1 MQLTTIL
8 TLLTPF
14 LALTTANPIAL
25 PPGISPQANQT
36 PSSKPVL
43 ELITKGDACF
53 MKMHAFDVCKGKMA
67 RVDKKRKCH
76 ELKANKLYSGK
87 ACGKGQTG
95 ESRTWQVNT
104 DTRYGNGIKLEFDDG
119 GSRVDCNIKPKGP
132 MAC

>member
-8 TLLTPF
+8 TLLTPL

-25 PPGISPQANQT
+25 PPGISPQAKQT
-36 PSSKPVL
+36 QSSEPVL

-76 ELKANKLYSGK
+76 ELKPNKLYSGK
-87 ACGKGQTG
+87 ACGKDRKGG
-95 ESRTWQVNT
+95 IRTWKVNT
-104 DTRYGNGIKLEFDDG
+104 DTRSGNGIKLEFDAG
-119 GSRVDCNIKPKGP
+119 GSK
-132 MAC
+132 